1 MFERDEQEIILTKDG
16 LERLEAELEYL
27 KSTRREE
34 LAERIKQAIA
44 FGDLS
49 ENSEYEDAKNEQAFL
64 EGRILN
70 LEKTLRNARL
80 IEESEVSGEVVTLG
94 SRVKLQDTK
103 SKKEMEYILVSSVE
117 ANLREGKISNES
129 PVGKAIL
136 GQKAGAAV
144 NVEAPAGTLKYKILK
159 VEV

>member
-1 MFERDEQEIILTKDG
+1 MIEREEQEIILTKEG
-16 LERLEAELEYL
+16 LARLETELENL

-80 IEESEVSGEVVTLG
+80 MEESEVSAEVVTLG
-94 SRVKLQDTK
+94 SRVHLQETK
-103 SKKEMEYILVSSVE
+103 SKKRMEYILVSSVE
-117 ANLREGKISNES
+117 ANLQEGKISNES
-129 PVGKAIL
+129 PVGKAIM
-136 GQKAGAAV
+136 GQKAGATV
-144 NVEAPAGTLKYKILK
+144 SVEAPVGTVKYKILR
-159 VEV
+159 VEI

>member
-1 MFERDEQEIILTKDG
+1 MAERDDQEIILTKEG
-16 LERLEAELEYL
+16 LERLEKELDYL

-80 IEESEVSGEVVTLG
+80 IEESEVSAEMVTLG
-94 SRVKLQDTK
+94 SKVEIQETK
-103 SKKEMEYILVSSVE
+103 SKKKMTYTLVSSVE
-117 ANLREGKISNES
+117 ANMREGKMSNES
-129 PVGKAIL
+129 PVGKAIM
-136 GQKAGAAV
+136 GQRANTTV
-144 NVEAPAGTLKYKILK
+144 NVDTPSGMLKYKILK
-159 VEV
+159 VEI

>member
-1 MFERDEQEIILTKDG
+1 MAERDEQEIILTKEG
-16 LERLEAELEYL
+16 LERLEKELDYL

-70 LEKTLRNARL
+70 LEKTLRNSRL
-80 IEESEVSGEVVTLG
+80 MEESEVSGEIVTLG
-94 SRVKLQDTK
+94 SKVELQELK
-103 SKKEMEYILVSSVE
+103 SKRVMQYTLVSSVE
-117 ANLREGKISNES
+117 ANMREGKMSNEA
-129 PVGKAIL
+129 PVGRAVM
-136 GQKAGAAV
+136 GQKANATV
-144 NVEAPAGTLKYKILK
+144 TVETPSGPLKYKILK
-159 VEV
+159 VEI